1 MDKFLFLVGEGFKNL
16 WRFKLTTLTSIFSVF
31 MTLYLIGI
39 LFTIGNNS
47 QKLIVY
53 LRSKYKIEVFYKQEI
68 SDTEAEKI
76 TKEIQKIPGV
86 RSATDINRA
95 NAARIFKQQFGED
108 ILSLLEVNP
117 LPASCV
123 VNISRTQNSSIDITP
138 IIEQIQQIEAVD
150 EVTFQGRLI
159 NRIEQYYDLLF
170 KALTGAAIVI
180 LLVTISI
187 ISNTIKLTCYI
198 RADLVKALKLVGA
211 SNLFIKIPFIIDGV
225 LQGLI
230 GAILASMA
238 LYGTIYAGNHFI
250 ASMTN
255 RIRISSDMFI
265 GIWLM
270 VVAILIGM
278 IGASR
283 ASGKLLK

>member
-39 LFTIGNNS
+39 LFTIGDNS
-47 QKLIVY
+47 QKLIIY
-53 LRSKYKIEVFYKQEI
+53 LRSKYKIEVFFKQEV
-68 SDTEAEKI
+68 SDAEAKRL
-76 TKEIQKIPGV
+76 TQEIQKIPGV
-86 RSATDINRA
+86 RSASDINRA
-95 NAARIFKQQFGED
+95 DAARIFKQQFGED
-108 ILSLLEVNP
+108 ILSLLETNP

-138 IIEQIQQIEAVD
+138 IIERIKQIEAVD

-159 NRIEQYYDLLF
+159 NRIERYYDLLF

-198 RADLVKALKLVGA
+198 RADLAKALKLVGA

-230 GAILASMA
+230 GAVLASAA

-250 ASMTN
+250 AGLTT
-255 RIRISSDMFI
+255 RVRISSDLLI
-265 GIWLM
+265 GVWLTI
-270 VVAILIGM
+270 VAILIGM
-278 IGASR
+278 IGANR